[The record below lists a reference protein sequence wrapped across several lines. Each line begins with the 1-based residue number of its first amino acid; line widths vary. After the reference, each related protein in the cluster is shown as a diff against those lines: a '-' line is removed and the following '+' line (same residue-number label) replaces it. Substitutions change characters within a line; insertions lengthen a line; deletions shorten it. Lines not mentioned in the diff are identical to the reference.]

1 MPEETDKNLE
11 RVFEA
16 GFEVEEHAYKLY
28 LGGIKAGGNEI
39 REVIAIS
46 SKLMKDRTPVI
57 FQATVSGNNLFC
69 RSDIIK
75 YNNELKAWDIIEVKS
90 ATEPKEIY
98 FDDLAFQKIC
108 FEEAG
113 HKVGRICLI
122 HINNQYV
129 KNGAINPH
137 ELLTEVD
144 VTAEVNARLEDTIIN
159 IKDALEVMK
168 IKDEPEIRVLRQ
180 CENPFVCAFI
190 PYCWKDFPEH
200 SIYSI
205 ASKLGEKKLEM
216 LLDEGVLEVKDIPL
230 ELLTNSKLIK
240 HHHAVTHN
248 LVHIEKENI
257 KEELSSIEY
266 PIYYLDYET
275 YGPAIPII
283 DGYRPY
289 QRVVFQY
296 SLHIQESPKAELK
309 HYYFLADNA
318 DDPTKAMAS
327 SLEQLIGKDGTVIA
341 WNMSFEKGCN
351 YEMGER
357 ANEFK
362 LFFKNVNDRMYDLM
376 QVFRKGY
383 YVHKDFHGSA
393 SLKKVLLPVVPEL
406 TYKQLGIQEGMTA
419 SNSWGDMIK
428 PDFPEAEKK
437 KIYQNLLE
445 YCELDTLAM
454 VRILEKLNNL
464 IYANFKN

>member
-1 MPEETDKNLE
+1 MLPEETDKNLQ

-16 GFEVEEHAYKLY
+16 GYEIEEYAYKLY
-28 LGGIKAGGNEI
+28 PGGLNAGGDDI
-39 REVIAIS
+39 REAIAKS
-46 SKLMKDRTPVI
+46 SKLINDKTPVI
-57 FQATVSGNNLFC
+57 FQATVSGKNLFC
-69 RSDIIK
+69 RADIIK
-75 YNNELKAWDIIEVKS
+75 YNTVLKAWDIIEVKS
-90 ATEPKEIY
+90 ATEPKETY

-113 HKVGRICLI
+113 HKVGNIYLI

-144 VTAEVNARLEDTIIN
+144 VSAEVEARMDDTVLG
-159 IKDALEVMK
+159 IKDALEVLR
-168 IKDEPEIRVLRQ
+168 IEDEPDIRVLRQ

-205 ASKLGEKKLEM
+205 ASKLGSKKLEM
-216 LLDEGVLEVKDIPL
+216 LLDEGVLEVKDIPP
-230 ELLTNSKLIK
+230 ELLTNEKLLK
-240 HHHAVTHN
+240 HQHAVTHN

-257 KEELSSIEY
+257 KEELSVLKY
-266 PIYYLDYET
+266 PLYFLDYET

-296 SLHIQESPKAELK
+296 SLHVLDSPMAELK
-309 HYYFLADNA
+309 HYYFLANSS
-318 DDPTKAMAS
+318 DDPTRAL
-327 SLEQLIGKDGTVIA
+327 SLSLQNLIGKEGSVIA
-341 WNMSFEKGCN
+341 WNMSFEQGCN
-351 YEMGER
+351 TEMGER
-357 ANEFK
+357 AEEHKEFYRDVNE
-362 LFFKNVNDRMYDLM
+362 RMFDLM

-406 TYKQLGIQEGMTA
+406 SYKQLGIQEGMNA
-419 SNSWGDMIK
+419 SNSWGDMIR
-428 PDFPEAEKK
+428 PETPETEKK
-437 KIYQNLLE
+437 KIYQDLLD

-454 VRILEKLNNL
+454 VKILDKLNEL
-464 IYANFKN
+464 